1 MASFLPLGQRV
12 LVKRVEEATTTAS
25 GIIIP
30 DNAKEKPLTATVL
43 AVSNEV
49 KEDGELKVG
58 DNVVFAKYSG
68 TELTVDGQEHLI
80 LNVDDILGILN

>member
-1 MASFLPLGQRV
+1 MASFLPLGQRI

-30 DNAKEKPLTATVL
+30 DNAKEKPLNAEVL

-49 KEDGELKVG
+49 KEDGDIQVG
-58 DNVVFAKYSG
+58 DNVVFAKYTG
-68 TELTVDGQEHLI
+68 TELTVNGTEHLI
-80 LNVDDILGILN
+80 LNVDDILGIIG

>member
-30 DNAKEKPLTATVL
+30 DNAKEKPFNAEVL

-49 KEDGELKVG
+49 KEDGDIQVG
-58 DNVVFAKYSG
+58 DNIIFAKYTG
-68 TELTVDGQEHLI
+68 TELTVNGTEHLI
-80 LNVDDILGILN
+80 LNVDDILGILG

>member
-30 DNAKEKPLTATVL
+30 DNAKEKPLNAEVL

-49 KEDGELKVG
+49 KEDGDIQVG
-58 DNVVFAKYSG
+58 DNVVFAKYTG
-68 TELTVDGQEHLI
+68 TELSVGGTEHLI
-80 LNVDDILGILN
+80 LNVDDILGIIG

>member
-30 DNAKEKPLTATVL
+30 DNAKEKPLNATVL

-49 KEDGELKVG
+49 KEDGEIQVG
-58 DNVVFAKYSG
+58 DNVIFAKYTG

>member
-30 DNAKEKPLTATVL
+30 DNAKEKPFNAEVL
-43 AVSNEV
+43 AISSEV
-49 KEDGELKVG
+49 KEDGDIQVG
-58 DNVVFAKYSG
+58 DNIIFAKYTG
-68 TELTVDGQEHLI
+68 TELTVNGTEHLI
-80 LNVDDILGILN
+80 LNVDDILGILG

>member
-30 DNAKEKPLTATVL
+30 DNAKEKPLNATVL

-49 KEDGELKVG
+49 KEDGEIQVG
-58 DNVVFAKYSG
+58 DTVIFAKYTG

>member
-30 DNAKEKPLTATVL
+30 DNAKEKPLNATVL
-43 AVSNEV
+43 AISNEV
-49 KEDGELKVG
+49 KEDGEIQVG
-58 DNVVFAKYSG
+58 DNIIFAQYTG
-68 TELTVDGQEHLI
+68 TELTVNGDVHLV
-80 LNVDDILGILN
+80 LNVDDILGILG

>member
-30 DNAKEKPLTATVL
+30 DNAKEKPLNATVL

-49 KEDGELKVG
+49 KEDGDIKVG
-58 DNVVFAKYSG
+58 DNVIFAKYTG

-80 LNVDDILGILN
+80 LNVDDILGILG